1 MLRVIRGSN
10 NVNYETGYNQEIPN
24 SREILLE
31 NRRKRF
37 QRKNRQVRI
46 KKGKL
51 QRNNYIVKL

>member
-24 SREILLE
+24 SRERLLE

-37 QRKNRQVRI
+37 
-46 KKGKL
+46 
-51 QRNNYIVKL
+51 